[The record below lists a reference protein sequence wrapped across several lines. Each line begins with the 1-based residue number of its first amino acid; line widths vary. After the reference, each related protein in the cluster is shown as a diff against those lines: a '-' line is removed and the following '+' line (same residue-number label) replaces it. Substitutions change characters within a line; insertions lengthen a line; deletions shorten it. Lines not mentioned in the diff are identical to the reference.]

1 MTRELTYHRTRLV
14 RSEKL
19 TPHLRRIVLS
29 GDELDDWET
38 SGVPDEAVLLV
49 IPGPTGAVDVPGP
62 DNDNNFDSCRWYT
75 VRAFDT
81 ERAELTID
89 VVGHDIGLATRWTRR
104 AHVGDAIAVSSVR
117 HWYNLPADARWQL
130 LVGDI
135 TAVPAIARML
145 DQRPEVPTL
154 VRIELSDPRDEVPM
168 ATAENVSVEWIHNS
182 GPSRLEE
189 LTRSADLPSGPG
201 YTFAAG
207 EAAATRGVRRYLR
220 HELGLPSDRY
230 SVVGYW
236 RDRSEEWF
244 KKYLESGIDLEAIY
258 AAGEA
263 AGKDAEELADEVDRH
278 LIAAGL

>member
-1 MTRELTYHRTRLV
+1 MSRELTYHRTRLV
-14 RSEKL
+14 RSDQL

-29 GDELDDWET
+29 GDELDGWSS
-38 SGVPDEAVLLV
+38 SGVPDEAVLLA
-49 IPGPTGAVDVPGP
+49 IPDATGAVDVPGP
-62 DNDNNFDSCRWYT
+62 HNDHSYDNCRWYT
-75 VRAFDT
+75 VRHFDAD
-81 ERAELTID
+81 RGELTID

-104 AHVGDAIAVSSVR
+104 AHPGDEVAVSSVR
-117 HWYNLPADARWQL
+117 HWYALPADARWQL

-145 DQRPEVPTL
+145 DERPDVPTV
-154 VRIELSDPRDEVPM
+154 VRIEISDPRDEVPL
-168 ATAENVSVEWIHNS
+168 AAADHVSIEWVHNA
-182 GPSRLEE
+182 GPSRLDE
-189 LTRSADLPSGPG
+189 LTRSADLPAGPG

-220 HELGLPSDRY
+220 HELGLPTARY

-244 KKYLESGIDLEAIY
+244 EKYRESGIDLEAIY

-278 LIAAGL
+278 LLAAGL